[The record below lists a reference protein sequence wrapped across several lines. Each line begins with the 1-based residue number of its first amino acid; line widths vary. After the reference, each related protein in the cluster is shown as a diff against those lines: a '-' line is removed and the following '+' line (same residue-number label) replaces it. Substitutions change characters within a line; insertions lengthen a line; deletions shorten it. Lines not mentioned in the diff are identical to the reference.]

1 MRYRQIH
8 LDFHTSERIPG
19 IGSRF
24 DARDFA
30 RTLADAS
37 VDSVTVF
44 SKCHHGWSYHPTTV
58 GKQHPHLV
66 KIVPTIWNNADN
78 MAELKKAY
86 DPKLDPFYS
95 VAVEVKPWTHY
106 TMDQILACKGP

>member
-30 RTLADAS
+30 KTLADAS

-44 SKCHHGWSYHPTTV
+44 SKCHHGWSYHPTKV
-58 GKQHPHLV
+58 GKQHPNLDFDLLRAQIDALHGAG
-66 KIVPTIWNNADN
+66 INAPVYISAGWD
-78 MAELKKAY
+78 ELAAREHPGLARGDARKA
-86 DPKLDPFYS
+86 
-95 VAVEVKPWTHY
+95 
-106 TMDQILACKGP
+106 C